1 MFTRSDDPGHT
12 GELAYPFPIHVRD
25 VGRRA
30 VEVAGFIPV
39 TIEKL
44 VDVVEPGEAD
54 RAADQIGVA
63 SGNIRGVIR
72 AKARAVDRE
81 VAALRAIERV
91 RNHLVA
97 KIRIVLRMARR
108 ADGGVD
114 MAVVPA
120 LAVNR
125 IDAKE
130 LDLASIDFVG
140 QRVGHPEVFVFMEAS
155 HRGGKEQYGTAELS
169 EPEKFHFSAK
179 RRAPPFP
186 VLAIHAVY

>member
-1 MFTRSDDPGHT
+1 MTAFALAAERRTSGGSRNSTMTGTSPLLSATGSIGALTPGHCANSAET
-12 GELAYPFPIHVRD
+12 QKGSSTAS
-25 VGRRA
+25 RRI
-30 VEVAGFIPV
+30 GP
-39 TIEKL
+39 
-44 VDVVEPGEAD
+44 PGEAD

-63 SGNIRGVIR
+63 SGKIRGVIR
-72 AKARAVDRE
+72 AKARPVDRE

-130 LDLASIDFVG
+130 LDLA
-140 QRVGHPEVFVFMEAS
+140 
-155 HRGGKEQYGTAELS
+155 
-169 EPEKFHFSAK
+169 
-179 RRAPPFP
+179 
-186 VLAIHAVY
+186 